1 MKLIGNIAINTW
13 KEFVRDRIFY
23 INIVGAFF
31 ILGFSYL
38 LSSLTIVESR
48 KIMLDFAFAAASLCG
63 VASAIFLGVV
73 AMAREIENRT
83 IYTILSKPVSRSFYI
98 LGKYL
103 GSALVLFVIHLVFSL
118 TILFILFLSG
128 EKSPAGFA
136 SCMFMI
142 YLENVLLLAV
152 AFFFSSVT
160 SSLLSTGIT
169 VSVFLIGRSTYGLP
183 QIIQKDVGE
192 AVKFLLQGAYYL
204 FPNLERFNLRDVVAY
219 NKPFPEEMVWWGL
232 VYCLLYV
239 VLAIS
244 ACGLVFQK
252 RDLP

>member
-1 MKLIGNIAINTW
+1 MKLVGNIAINTW

-23 INIVGAFF
+23 INIIGALF

-38 LSSLTIVESR
+38 LSSLTIVENR

-73 AMAREIENRT
+73 AMAREIENRI
-83 IYTILSKPVSRSFYI
+83 IYTILSKPVSRTAYI
-98 LGKYL
+98 LGKYV
-103 GSALVLFVIHLVFSL
+103 GSAMVLFVIHIVFAL
-118 TILFILFLSG
+118 TILGILFLSG
-128 EKSPAGFA
+128 EKVPDGFV
-136 SCMFMI
+136 SCIFLI
-142 YLENVLLLAV
+142 FLENLLLLAV

-160 SSLLSTGIT
+160 NSLLSTGIT
-169 VSVFLIGRSTYGLP
+169 VSVFLIGRSTYGIQ

-192 AVKFLLQGAYYL
+192 GVKILLQGVYYV

-219 NKPFPEEMVWWGL
+219 NKPFPEEMIWLGSL
-232 VYCLLYV
+232 YCLLYV